1 MTSPQPHVAIVGGG
15 PVGLSAALL
24 LSRAGV
30 PCTVLERDAEPSTHP
45 KARGIRT
52 RTMELF
58 TRWGLLPLLQ
68 DAGLPPEANRFIYC
82 DSLAGEEVARSP
94 EPDGSSEGVTP
105 SAPLRVT
112 QDTVHRVL
120 LDTVRALPDVTLRA
134 ADAVVALTQ
143 DADGVTLETERG
155 GAVRADHVIAADG
168 VGSTVRRLLGVEM
181 EGDRVLGW
189 GQSIYWHGDLDRW
202 VRDRLCIQ
210 FVTGHRL
217 GRPANIATVDGRRR
231 WVTMLMQPPGD
242 RRPEPPTPQ
251 QAVAA
256 IRGAAGADVEP
267 EIIDIA
273 TWRISAQVA
282 TRWRAGR
289 VFLAG
294 DAAHSFPP
302 TGGFGMNTGV
312 QDVHNLVWKLA
323 LVLRGEAGDAL
334 LDTYQAERLAIARS
348 NAAWSVA
355 NGTRM
360 RDIGRVIATGDDAA
374 LARLLE
380 EQRGHVDA
388 TDQDLGFGYAAGA
401 LVAGT
406 DPPGSPLRVARA
418 GHRFPETAVTVA
430 GERVSS
436 VLDLPDGFVVVT
448 PDPAGWTSGD
458 LPVAGCDPDVL
469 AGRPAA
475 LVRPDGIVAW
485 VAEPGDDVRRL
496 PAVLDAVLGRAR

>member
-1 MTSPQPHVAIVGGG
+1 MTTQAHVAVVGGG

-24 LSRAGV
+24 LARAGV
-30 PCTVLERDAEPSTHP
+30 SATVLERDPEPSTHP

-58 TRWGLLPLLQ
+58 TRWGLLPLLE

-82 DSLAGEEVARSP
+82 DSLAGEEIARSP
-94 EPDGSSEGVTP
+94 DPDGAEGVSP
-105 SAPLRVT
+105 SRPLRVA

-120 LDTVRALPDVTLRA
+120 LETVAGLPGVSLRA
-134 ADAVVALTQ
+134 GEPVVGLTQ
-143 DADGVTLETERG
+143 DDDGVTLETAAG
-155 GAVRADHVIAADG
+155 DVRADYAIGADG
-168 VGSTVRRLLGVEM
+168 VGSTVRRLLGIEL
-181 EGDRVLGW
+181 EGDHALGY

-210 FVTGHRL
+210 FITGHRL
-217 GRPANIATVDGRRR
+217 GRPANIATVDGRQR
-231 WVTMLMQPPGD
+231 WVTMLMQPGGD
-242 RRPEPPTPQ
+242 RRPEPPTPE
-251 QAVAA
+251 QAVEV
-256 IRGAAGADVEP
+256 IRGAVGADVDP

-282 TRWRAGR
+282 RTWRAGR

-323 LVLRGEAGDAL
+323 SVLRGEADEEL
-334 LDTYQAERLAIARS
+334 LDSYEAERADVARS
-348 NAAWSVA
+348 NASWSVA

-360 RDIGRVIATGDDAA
+360 RDIGKAIATGDDDA
-374 LARLLE
+374 LRRLLDD
-380 EQRGHVDA
+380 QRGHVDA

-401 LVAGT
+401 LVHGT
-406 DPPGSPLRVARA
+406 ATSGSPLLRA
-418 GHRFPETAVTVA
+418 HVGHRFPETAMVVD
-430 GERVSS
+430 GEKVSS
-436 VLDLPDGFVVVT
+436 VLGLPDGFVLVT
-448 PDPAGWTSGD
+448 ADPAAWTGTG
-458 LPVAGCDPDVL
+458 LPVAECAPEVL
-469 AGRPAA
+469 DRRPAA

-485 VAEPGDDVRRL
+485 VAEPGDDVRRV
-496 PAVLDAVLGRAR
+496 PGVLAALLGRPR